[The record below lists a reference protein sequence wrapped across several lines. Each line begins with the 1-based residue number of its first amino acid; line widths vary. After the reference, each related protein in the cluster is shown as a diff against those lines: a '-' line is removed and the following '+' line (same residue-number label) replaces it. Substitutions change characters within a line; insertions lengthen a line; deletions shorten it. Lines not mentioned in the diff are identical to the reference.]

1 MKKEEMVQKAYD
13 MAKEEGKEVVLVD
26 GLDDILSNDPDG
38 VPFQTRWM
46 LNELLDL
53 HGVKK
58 YMGHMLE
65 SINDQGCVLKS
76 KTGELIQIEADNV
89 IIAIGFRA
97 RASMY
102 QALYGA
108 DMEVYEIVAGN
119 GIGSIASQVNAAY
132 EIARNL

>member
-1 MKKEEMVQKAYD
+1 M
-13 MAKEEGKEVVLVD
+13 
-26 GLDDILSNDPDG
+26 
-38 VPFQTRWM
+38 
-46 LNELLDL
+46 
-53 HGVKK
+53 
-58 YMGHMLE
+58 
-65 SINDQGCVLKS
+65 
-76 KTGELIQIEADNV
+76 